1 MKKGKWL
8 LTTGACTLMA
18 AALTACGP
26 GEEDPS
32 ASNEEGSSGS
42 NTLLVWEDIQK
53 SEGITEAVEQFEQEH
68 DVQIEVIEKGYAGQI
83 EDLRLDGPS
92 GSGPDVITVPHD
104 QIGTAVTEGL
114 LAELDVSDDVTSLYT
129 EETMLSQMVDGKV
142 YGLPKAVETTVLF
155 YNKELVDE
163 NNLPETLEEWYDLSV
178 DQTKDGQYGFLAK
191 WDEVYYAQSVLGGYG
206 GYVFPQDAD
215 GNYDVTDIGLNNEGA
230 VEGGEYI
237 QTFFKEGLFPAGIIG
252 EQGINVLDSLF
263 TEQKAA
269 AVISGPWSFGPYAE
283 AGVDYGVAPLPLL
296 SNGENMS
303 SFLGVKSYNVSSYS
317 DNAELAQEF
326 VEFLTNFENSK
337 KRFEITQEVPP
348 LVDLIDDPVVTENE
362 NAAAMAEQSL
372 NASLTPNIPEMAEVW
387 TPVDNALGLIATDRA
402 EVQQALDEAVQTID
416 SQIQANHSR

>member
-1 MKKGKWL
+1 MKKRKFL
-8 LTTGACTLMA
+8 QVSAVTAMA
-18 AALTACGP
+18 VALVACGP
-26 GEEDPS
+26 GEDDGS
-32 ASNEEGSSGS
+32 AEEAASTG
-42 NTLLVWEDIQK
+42 TDKLIVWEDIQK
-53 SEGITEAVEQFEQEH
+53 SDGIAEAVEQFESEH
-68 DVQIEVIEKGYAGQI
+68 DIEIEVIEKAYTGQI

-114 LAELDVSDDVTSLYT
+114 LQELTVSDEVKDIYT
-129 EETMLSQMVDGKV
+129 EETMLSQTVDGKV

-163 NNLPETLEEWYDLSV
+163 NNLPQSLDEWHDFSV
-178 DQTKDGQYGFLAK
+178 DATKDGQYGFLAK
-191 WDEVYYAQSVLGGYG
+191 WDSIYYAQSVIGGYG
-206 GYVFPQDAD
+206 GYVFPQEAD
-215 GNYDVTDIGLNNEGA
+215 GSYDITDIGLNNEGA

-237 QTFFKEGLFPAGIIG
+237 KTFFSEGLFPAGIIG

-269 AVISGPWSFGPYAE
+269 AVVSGPWSFTPYAD
-283 AGVDYGVAPLPLL
+283 AGVDYGVAPLPTL

-317 DNAELAQEF
+317 NNKELAQEF
-326 VEFLTNFENSK
+326 VEFLTNYENSK
-337 KRFEITQEVPP
+337 KRFEITQEIPPIVELMEDP
-348 LVDLIDDPVVTENE
+348 LVTDNE

-372 NASLTPNIPEMAEVW
+372 HAKLTPNIPEMAEVW

-402 EVQQALDEAVQTID
+402 DVSQAFDEAVGTIE
-416 SQIQANHSR
+416 SQIEANHSN